1 MLADALLRC
10 GRAEEALDHL
20 TEALETVQETPGYFY
35 EPELHRLRAAALVA
49 LRPGQGV
56 EEARGAL
63 RRGLELADAHGSPPR
78 LRLLLALHD
87 LDGRD
92 GGDEAVRPAIE
103 AALTRFPEE
112 DQAPDLLRARA
123 VLERGMPV
131 S

>member
-56 EEARGAL
+56 EEAGERCAGASSWPTPTGPPPAACASSL
-63 RRGLELADAHGSPPR
+63 PSTTLTGGTVATRRCA
-78 LRLLLALHD
+78 
-87 LDGRD
+87 
-92 GGDEAVRPAIE
+92 RPS
-103 AALTRFPEE
+103 R
-112 DQAPDLLRARA
+112 RR
-123 VLERGMPV
+123 
-131 S
+131 